1 MVFLVILGE
10 YVVRLYLF
18 FRKAKVG
25 IVVYGMAMKSDSIS
39 VVSVEKKPAETTEY
53 KPLEILN
60 SYDMK
65 LFLHPEK

>member
-1 MVFLVILGE
+1 MQCD
-10 YVVRLYLF
+10 YLF
-18 FRKAKVG
+18 FGRNKSRKRSVFLIQKKQVF
-25 IVVYGMAMKSDSIS
+25 S